1 MATLKEIANEAEVS
15 LATVSRVLNEDPTLS
30 VKEET
35 KRRIFEIAEKLEYKT
50 SSTRKLAS
58 ALPKIAKEQLH
69 FLALYNYKQE
79 TEVNDP
85 YYLAIRH
92 GIETQCDK
100 FDITLTN
107 SYESSLDIKNSK
119 VDGILLVGRQT
130 KEQLKAIQK
139 ISKNIVYIDYTDH
152 EQNFDS
158 VDIDLARI
166 SKEVI
171 NYFMNQGYQRIGF
184 IGGQDDENCSD
195 IREEVFAEYG
205 QLKGVVSDSDLYR
218 GDFSSS
224 SGYKL
229 AKEML
234 ETDYP
239 NAWFIASDSIAIGV
253 LRAIHEKGLRIPE
266 DIALISVNDIPTAKF
281 TFPSLSTVRIHSELM
296 GSQGINL
303 LLERRRDERAIP
315 VRVYIPSKLR
325 LRDTTKK

>member
-1 MATLKEIANEAEVS
+1 MATLKEIANEAGVS

-35 KRRIFEIAEKLEYKT
+35 KRRIFEIAENLEYKT
-50 SSTRKLAS
+50 STTRKLA
-58 ALPKIAKEQLH
+58 AVLPSKTKEHLH
-69 FLALYNYKQE
+69 FLALYNYKQD

-100 FDITLTN
+100 FDIALTN
-107 SYESSLDIKNSK
+107 SYESNLDIKNSK
-119 VDGILLVGRQT
+119 VDGILLIGRQS
-130 KEQLKAIQK
+130 KEQLKAIKKMSQ
-139 ISKNIVYIDYTDH
+139 NIVYIDYTDH
-152 EQNFDS
+152 DEKFDS
-158 VDIDLARI
+158 VDIDLVRI

-171 NYFMNQGYQRIGF
+171 NFFINQGYDSIGF
-184 IGGQDDENCSD
+184 IGGQDDEATPD
-195 IREEVFAEYG
+195 IREQAFTEYG
-205 QLKGVVSDSDLYR
+205 QLKGVVSEADLYR

-229 AKEML
+229 AKKML
-234 ETDYP
+234 ETDHP
-239 NAWFIASDSIAIGV
+239 NAFFIASDSIAIGV
-253 LRAIHEKGLRIPE
+253 LRAIHEQGLSIPK

-296 GSQGINL
+296 GSQGVNL
-303 LLERRRDERAIP
+303 LIERRRDERVIP
-315 VRVYIPSKLR
+315 IHAYIPSSLR

>member
-1 MATLKEIANEAEVS
+1 MATLKEIANEAGVS

-30 VKEET
+30 VKDET
-35 KRRIFEIAEKLEYKT
+35 RRRIFEIAEKLEYKT

-58 ALPKIAKEQLH
+58 ALPQMAKEQLH

-79 TEVNDP
+79 TEVNRSEEHTSE
-85 YYLAIRH
+85 LQF
-92 GIETQCDK
+92 ETQCDK

-107 SYESSLDIKNSK
+107 SYESSLEIKNPK
-119 VDGILLVGRQT
+119 VDGILLVGRQN
-130 KEQLKAIQK
+130 KAQLKAIQK

-171 NYFMNQGYQRIGF
+171 NYFMNQGYKRIGF
-184 IGGQDDENCSD
+184 IGGQDDIDCSD
-195 IREEVFAEYG
+195 IREEVFTEYG
-205 QLKGVVSDSDLYR
+205 QLKGVVSESDLYR
-218 GDFSSS
+218 GAFSSS

-229 AKEML
+229 AKIML

-296 GSQGINL
+296 GSQGVNL
-303 LLERRRDERAIP
+303 LLERRRDERVIP
-315 VRVYIPSKLR
+315 LRVYIPSKLR

>member
-1 MATLKEIANEAEVS
+1 MATLKEIANEAGVS

-58 ALPKIAKEQLH
+58 ALPQVAKEQLH

-107 SYESSLDIKNSK
+107 SYESSLEIKNPN
-119 VDGILLVGRQT
+119 VDGILLVGRQS
-130 KEQLKAIQK
+130 KAQLKAIQK

-171 NYFMNQGYQRIGF
+171 NYFINQGYDRIGF
-184 IGGQDDENCSD
+184 IGGQDDIDCSD

-205 QLKGVVSDSDLYR
+205 QLKGVVSESDLYR
-218 GDFSSS
+218 GAFSSS

-229 AKEML
+229 AKIML
-234 ETDYP
+234 ETDHP
-239 NAWFIASDSIAIGV
+239 SALFIASDSIAIGV

-296 GSQGINL
+296 GSQGVNL
-303 LLERRRDERAIP
+303 LIERRRDERVIP
-315 VRVYIPSKLR
+315 IRAYIPSKLR